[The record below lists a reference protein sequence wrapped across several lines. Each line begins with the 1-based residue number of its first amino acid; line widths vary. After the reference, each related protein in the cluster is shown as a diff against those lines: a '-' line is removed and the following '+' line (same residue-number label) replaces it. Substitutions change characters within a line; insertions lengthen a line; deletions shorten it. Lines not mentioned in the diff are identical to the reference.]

1 MFAEK
6 VLNFYKGLE
15 KTNTLP
21 NHVSVMNP
29 YDSDITFSLVE
40 KFFKKY
46 YEDENKR
53 TFIVGINPGRFG
65 GGVTG
70 VAFTDPVNLE
80 LKCGIKN
87 DLDKKQE
94 LSSEFVYKL
103 IDEFGGVEI
112 FYSKFFISALYPL
125 ALIKDGKNYNYYDSQ
140 KIYKAL
146 KPQILRTFQQQI
158 DFGAN
163 DKCVIS
169 FGKKNAVYLKE
180 INEEIKFFK
189 EIIIFDHPR
198 FIMQYRLK
206 KLDEYFTGYSKI
218 LKENCGLL

>member
-1 MFAEK
+1 MFSKK
-6 VLNFYKGLE
+6 VIQFYKSLQ
-15 KTNTLP
+15 TPQYLP
-21 NHVSVMNP
+21 DQVTVMNP
-29 YDSDITFSLVE
+29 YDSEVTFSVVN
-40 KFFKKY
+40 KFFNKFY
-46 YEDENKR
+46 SDNNKR
-53 TFIVGINPGRFG
+53 IFIVGINPGRFG

-87 DLDKKQE
+87 NLDKKQE
-94 LSSEFVYKL
+94 LSSQFVYKL
-103 IDEFGGVEI
+103 IDEFGGVEK

-140 KIYKAL
+140 KIYKSL
-146 KPQILRTFQQQI
+146 KPQILKTFQQQI

-169 FGKKNAVYLKE
+169 FGKKNADYLKE
-180 INEEIKFFK
+180 INDELKFFK

-206 KLDEYFTGYSKI
+206 KLDEYLTDYTKI
-218 LKENCGLL
+218 LRENCGLL

>member
-15 KTNTLP
+15 ITNTLP

-94 LSSEFVYKL
+94 LSSQFVYKL

-146 KPQILRTFQQQI
+146 KPQILKTFQQQI

-163 DKCVIS
+163 DNCVIS
-169 FGKKNAVYLKE
+169 FGKKNAIYLKE
-180 INEEIKFFK
+180 INDEIKFFK

-206 KLDEYFTGYSKI
+206 KLDEYLTGYSKI